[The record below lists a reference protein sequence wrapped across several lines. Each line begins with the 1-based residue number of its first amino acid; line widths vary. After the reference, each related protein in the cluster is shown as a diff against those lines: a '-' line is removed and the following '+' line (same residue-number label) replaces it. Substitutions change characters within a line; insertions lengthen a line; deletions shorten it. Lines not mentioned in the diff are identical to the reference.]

1 MPSPHRRRWR
11 ILTWLKQYQ
20 ATITP
25 EDLAAYLYVFS
36 SDYFEGRETAARGQK
51 LAATYL
57 AGQYR
62 KLGLE
67 PKGTV
72 EADAPYAPEAYF
84 QPFTVYGQRLEEASL
99 SVMAGGDTGAT
110 ATFSPTAADGQ
121 AFLLAGNAPDARG
134 NVVFAGY
141 GIADDDLGYND
152 LEALR
157 EADVDFSGKWVLLLR
172 DEPLANDSTSLFP
185 TSDEAPST
193 WTTQPFS
200 KISAIFNTD
209 VPAGVLIVG
218 DTGPRA
224 TESMSAQVQA
234 AATAAR
240 EGIGSLSLSPPDGG
254 GGRTIP
260 PVYTISTE
268 LANEILSPSGRTV
281 QEVQQEIDETL
292 QPVVFALPDVQVE
305 SSIEREP
312 FEAQTENV
320 LAFIEGSD
328 PALKDE
334 VVVLSSHYDHI
345 GIDPTLGEDTIN
357 NGADDDGS
365 GTVALLEIAEAFMKA
380 KEDGH
385 GPRRSILFLH
395 VAGEEKGLLG
405 SAYYADTEPVF
416 PIDQTVTNLNIDMIG
431 RFDPTQE
438 SGSENYVYIIGSNL
452 ISKETRPD
460 QHGRQ
465 QSHRNRPGTGRAV
478 QLKGRPEPV
487 LRPERPLE
495 LRQAG
500 HPVHLLLHRH
510 ARRLPRPQRRS
521 RQDRVRPDGAH
532 RTSRLRHRLASR
544 QPGRAAR
551 RSQGKGLT
559 RRSEIRRQ
567 RIEGRSLQARPQRL
581 LGYLAGRAGRRR
593 EAVLA

>member
-1 MPSPHRRRWR
+1 MKPLSRFAIALSLAATSLAVPSLFAQSTSPASADGEPTPTA
-11 ILTWLKQYQ
+11 LDDPALVEQYQ

-51 LAATYL
+51 LAAAYL

-72 EADAPYAPEAYF
+72 ETSAPYAPEAYY
-84 QPFTVYGQRLEEASL
+84 QPFTVYGQRLEKARL
-99 SVMAGGDTGAT
+99 SMIAGGDTVAT
-110 ATFSPTAADGQ
+110 TTFSPTTADGQ
-121 AFLLAGNAPDARG
+121 AFLTNGNVPEAKG
-134 NVVFAGY
+134 SVVFAGY

-157 EADVDFSGKWVLLLR
+157 KADVNFSGKWVVVLR
-172 DEPLANDSTSLFP
+172 DEPLAGDSASRLP
-185 TSDEAPST
+185 TSDGGPST

-200 KISAIFNTD
+200 KLSALFNTA

-218 DTGPRA
+218 DVGPRA
-224 TESMSAQVQA
+224 TESVSEQAQQA
-234 AATAAR
+234 AMAAR
-240 EGIGSLSLSPPDGG
+240 ERVGGLSLSESSGG
-254 GGRTIP
+254 SGRVVP
-260 PVYTISTE
+260 PVYTISAE
-268 LANEILSPSGRTV
+268 LANQMLAPSGRTV
-281 QEVQQEIDETL
+281 QDVQREIDETL

-305 SSIEREP
+305 STIERAS

-328 PALKDE
+328 PALKNE

-452 ISKETRPD
+452 ISEELDQINTDVNKATGIDLELDERFNSKDDPNRFYARSDHWNFGKQGIPFIFYFTGTHEDYHGPD
-460 QHGRQ
+460 DEADKIEYDRMARIGRLVFATAWQ
-465 QSHRNRPGTGRAV
+465 VANQD
-478 QLKGRPEPV
+478 
-487 LRPERPLE
+487 ERP
-495 LRQAG
+495 A
-500 HPVHLLLHRH
+500 V
-510 ARRLPRPQRRS
+510 S
-521 RQDRVRPDGAH
+521 
-532 RTSRLRHRLASR
+532 
-544 QPGRAAR
+544 
-551 RSQGKGLT
+551 GKGFN
-559 RRSEIRRQ
+559 
-567 RIEGRSLQARPQRL
+567 
-581 LGYLAGRAGRRR
+581 
-593 EAVLA
+593 